1 MAIVITEILG
11 TDPFSGSRIIINSN
25 FSALKTEVESLET
38 NLGISVASG
47 NIDISAATGG
57 QIKAKVGAFNTMQLP
72 ATGIAN
78 ITLTGTTG
86 PNAGLITANKIALAT
101 SITSPTV
108 NADNLTLSALGSSV
122 FNGEVTLNSL
132 TKINDGLAYN
142 KVNIGTT
149 ATHTVINS
157 DRVVLF
163 TLNVLSPGALV
174 LTPDPS
180 LVDGHV
186 VTLVDTSAVAT
197 TLDTAYIMGFATGS
211 ITFAAAG
218 YKSSITLMWSLADL
232 KWIIIGSSNM
242 TIV

>member
-1 MAIVITEILG
+1 MSSIVITEILG

-72 ATGIAN
+72 STGIAN

-86 PNAGLITANKIALAT
+86 VITAKVITLAT

-174 LTPDPS
+174 S
-180 LVDGHV
+180 KGI
-186 VTLVDTSAVAT
+186 
-197 TLDTAYIMGFATGS
+197 YG
-211 ITFAAAG
+211 
-218 YKSSITLMWSLADL
+218 
-232 KWIIIGSSNM
+232 
-242 TIV
+242 

>member
-1 MAIVITEILG
+1 MSSIVITEILG

-72 ATGIAN
+72 ATGVAN

-86 PNAGLITANKIALAT
+86 VITGKVITLAT

-186 VTLVDTSAVAT
+186 VTLVDTSSVPT
-197 TLDTAYIMGFATGS
+197 TLDTSFIMGFATGS

-218 YKSSITLMWSLADL
+218 YKSSITLMWSLSDL

-242 TIV
+242 TII

>member
-72 ATGIAN
+72 ATGVAN

-86 PNAGLITANKIALAT
+86 VITAKVITLAT

-149 ATHTVINS
+149 STHTVINS

-242 TIV
+242 TIA